1 MKTNKY
7 SFLDTLQ
14 DFIESYLPL
23 EKGCSEKTVESYKTT
38 YRLLLDY
45 LYNQKNLSADQVTF
59 EKLDYGTISGFLDW
73 LQEERKCSARTRNQR
88 LAALNSF
95 SKYAMNINLE
105 ATFFRNTL
113 GKIPR
118 KKTPAN
124 IMPVFTLEEVQILMA
139 MPNDRTEIGKR
150 DKVLLSTMY
159 GAGMRCHETC
169 NLKMRNIH
177 FKNGGGAHVDI
188 INGKGG
194 KSRSVWISEPCA
206 KIIRG
211 YIHYRRLENQP
222 EAFLFKSQ
230 THEKMSVSAIEEV
243 YKKYIAKAKKEYPD
257 KFKAENYTPH
267 TMRRTAASHMLESGV
282 EMEVI
287 RTFLGHS
294 SIYTT
299 SLYTVLS
306 QQKMDRDLKN
316 WASKWFPEEKAK
328 EETHTASNIPDF
340 LR

>member
-1 MKTNKY
+1 MKTEKY

-14 DFIESYLPL
+14 DFVESYLPL
-23 EKGCSEKTVESYKTT
+23 EKGCSDKTVESYKTT

-45 LYNQKNLSADQVTF
+45 LYNQKNLSADQITF
-59 EKLDYGTISGFLDW
+59 DKLDYRTISGFLDW
-73 LQEERKCSARTRNQR
+73 LQDERKCSARTRNQR

-95 SKYAMNINLE
+95 SNYAMNINLD
-105 ATFFRNTL
+105 AAFLRNTL

-118 KKTPAN
+118 KKTQSGV
-124 IMPVFTLEEVQILMA
+124 MPVFTLEEVQILMA
-139 MPNDRTEIGKR
+139 MPDDHTEIGKR

-159 GAGMRCHETC
+159 GAGTRCNETC
-169 NLKMRNIH
+169 SLKVRNIH
-177 FKNGGGAHVDI
+177 FNNGGGAHVDI

-206 KIIRG
+206 RIIKG

-243 YKKYIAKAKKEYPD
+243 YKKYIAKANKEHPD
-257 KFKAENYTPH
+257 KFKAGNYTPH
-267 TMRRTAASHMLESGV
+267 TMRRTAASHMLESGI

-294 SIYTT
+294 SVYTT
-299 SLYTVLS
+299 SLYAVLS

-316 WASKWFPEEKAK
+316 WASKWFPEGEAG
-328 EETHTASNIPDF
+328 EEAYTTSNIPNF

>member
-1 MKTNKY
+1 MKTKKY
-7 SFLDTLQ
+7 SFLDILQ
-14 DFIESYLPL
+14 DFVDSYLPL
-23 EKGCSEKTVESYKTT
+23 EKGCSSKTVESYKTT

-45 LYNQKNLSADQVTF
+45 LYNQKNLSAGQVTF
-59 EKLDYGTISGFLDW
+59 DKLDYGTISGFLDW
-73 LQEERKCSARTRNQR
+73 LQDERKCSARTRNQR

-95 SKYAMNINLE
+95 AKYAMNINLE
-105 ATFFRNTL
+105 AAFLRNTL

-118 KKTPAN
+118 KKTQAG
-124 IMPVFTLEEVQILMA
+124 IMPVFTLEEVRILMA
-139 MPNDRTEIGKR
+139 MPNDHTEIGRR

-159 GAGMRCHETC
+159 GTGARCDETC
-169 NLKMRNIH
+169 HLKVRNIQ
-177 FKNGGGAHVDI
+177 FGNGGGAHVDI

-206 KIIRG
+206 RIIKG

-243 YKKYIAKAKKEYPD
+243 YKKYIAKAKKEHPD
-257 KFKAENYTPH
+257 KFKAGNYTPH
-267 TMRRTAASHMLESGV
+267 AMRRTAASHMLESGI

-294 SIYTT
+294 SVYTT
-299 SLYTVLS
+299 FLYAVLS

-316 WASKWFPEEKAK
+316 WASKWFPEEKA
-328 EETHTASNIPDF
+328 EDETHTTSNVPDF